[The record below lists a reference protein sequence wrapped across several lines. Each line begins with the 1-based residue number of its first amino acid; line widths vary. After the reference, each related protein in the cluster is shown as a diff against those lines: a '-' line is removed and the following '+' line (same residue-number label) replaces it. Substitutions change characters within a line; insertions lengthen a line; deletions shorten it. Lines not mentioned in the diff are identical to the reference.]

1 MLQCAITELGVER
14 ILFAVD
20 WPFNSNVEGV
30 EFVRTASIEPQQ
42 KAQIFAGNASAL
54 LRV

>member
-1 MLQCAITELGVER
+1 MTELGVDR

-30 EFVRTASIEPQQ
+30 EFVRASSIGPEE
-42 KAQIFAGNASAL
+42 KARIFAGNAAEL
-54 LRV
+54 LRM